1 MKKEQLQK
9 IIQEE
14 IAKELAIENSLMTE
28 TYDLDQVKYSAS
40 IQKQVD
46 SLVSS
51 LQKSSNLSK
60 VQVAAILNDIIMA
73 MGLNRTQMTMY
84 MNMIKQNRQKY
95 NF

>member
-1 MKKEQLQK
+1 MKKEQLQR

-14 IAKELAIENSLMTE
+14 IARELTNDNLLMKE

-46 SLVSS
+46 NLVST

-60 VQVAAILNDIIMA
+60 IQVAAILNDIIMA
-73 MGLNRTQMTMY
+73 MGLNRTQTTMY

-95 NF
+95 SF

>member
-1 MKKEQLQK
+1 MKKEQLQR

-14 IAKELAIENSLMTE
+14 IARELTNDNLLMKE

-46 SLVSS
+46 NLVSS

-73 MGLNRTQMTMY
+73 MGLNRTQMTML

-95 NF
+95 SF

>member
-1 MKKEQLQK
+1 MKKEQLQR

-14 IAKELAIENSLMTE
+14 IARELTNDNLLMKES
-28 TYDLDQVKYSAS
+28 YDLDQVKYNAS

-46 SLVSS
+46 NLVSS

-73 MGLNRTQMTMY
+73 MGLNRTQMTML

-95 NF
+95 SF

>member
-1 MKKEQLQK
+1 MKKEQLQR

-14 IAKELAIENSLMTE
+14 IARELTNDNLLMKE

-46 SLVSS
+46 NLVSS

-60 VQVAAILNDIIMA
+60 VQVAAILNDIIIA

-95 NF
+95 SF

>member
-14 IAKELAIENSLMTE
+14 IARELANDNLLMKE

-40 IQKQVD
+40 VQKQVD
-46 SLVSS
+46 NLVAS

>member
-14 IAKELAIENSLMTE
+14 IAKELAIENSIMTE

-73 MGLNRTQMTMY
+73 MGLNRTQTTMY

>member
-1 MKKEQLQK
+1 MKKEQLQR
-9 IIQEE
+9 IIREE
-14 IAKELAIENSLMTE
+14 IARELANDNLLMTE
-28 TYDLDQVKYSAS
+28 TYDLEQVKYSAS

-73 MGLNRTQMTMY
+73 MGLNRTQMTML

-95 NF
+95 SF

>member
-14 IAKELAIENSLMTE
+14 IAKELAIENLIMTE

-73 MGLNRTQMTMY
+73 MGLNRTQTTMY

>member
-1 MKKEQLQK
+1 MKKEQLQR

-14 IAKELAIENSLMTE
+14 VARELTNDNLLMKE

-46 SLVSS
+46 NLVSS

-73 MGLNRTQMTMY
+73 MGLNRTQMTLY

-95 NF
+95 SF

>member
-1 MKKEQLQK
+1 MKKEQLQR

-14 IAKELAIENSLMTE
+14 VARELTNDNLLMKE

-46 SLVSS
+46 NLVSS

-95 NF
+95 SF

>member
-14 IAKELAIENSLMTE
+14 ITKELAIENSIMTE

>member
-1 MKKEQLQK
+1 MKKEQLQR
-9 IIQEE
+9 IIREE
-14 IAKELAIENSLMTE
+14 IARELANDNLLMTE

-51 LQKSSNLSK
+51 LQQSSNLSK

-95 NF
+95 SF

>member
-1 MKKEQLQK
+1 MKKEQLQR
-9 IIQEE
+9 IIREE
-14 IAKELAIENSLMTE
+14 IARELANDNLLMTE
-28 TYDLDQVKYSAS
+28 TYDLEQVKYSAS

-73 MGLNRTQMTMY
+73 MGLNRTQMTLY

-95 NF
+95 SF

>member
-14 IAKELAIENSLMTE
+14 IARELTNDNLLMKES
-28 TYDLDQVKYSAS
+28 YDLDQVKYNAS

-46 SLVSS
+46 NLVSS

-60 VQVAAILNDIIMA
+60 IQVAAILNDIIMA

-95 NF
+95 SF

>member
-1 MKKEQLQK
+1 MKKEELHR

-14 IAKELAIENSLMTE
+14 IAKELANENLLMTE

-46 SLVSS
+46 SLVDS

-60 VQVAAILNDIIMA
+60 IQVAAILNNIIMA
-73 MGLNRTQMTMY
+73 LGLDRTQMTMY
-84 MNMIKQNRQKY
+84 MGMIKRQRQRY
-95 NF
+95 DF

>member
-1 MKKEQLQK
+1 MKKEQLQR

-14 IAKELAIENSLMTE
+14 IARELTNGNLLMKE

-46 SLVSS
+46 NLVSS

-73 MGLNRTQMTMY
+73 MGLNRTQMTLY

-95 NF
+95 SF

>member
-1 MKKEQLQK
+1 MKKEQLQR

-14 IAKELAIENSLMTE
+14 IARELANDNLLMKE

-46 SLVSS
+46 NLVSS

-84 MNMIKQNRQKY
+84 MSMIKQSRKK
-95 NF
+95 FDF

>member
-1 MKKEQLQK
+1 MKKEQLQR
-9 IIQEE
+9 IIREE
-14 IAKELAIENSLMTE
+14 IARELANDNLLMTE
-28 TYDLDQVKYSAS
+28 TYDLEQVKYSAS

-95 NF
+95 SF

>member
-1 MKKEQLQK
+1 MKKEQLQR

-14 IAKELAIENSLMTE
+14 IARELANDNLLMKE

-46 SLVSS
+46 NLVSS

>member
-1 MKKEQLQK
+1 MKKEQLQR

-14 IAKELAIENSLMTE
+14 IARELTNDNLLMKE

-46 SLVSS
+46 NLVSS

-95 NF
+95 SF

>member
-1 MKKEQLQK
+1 MKKEELHR

-14 IAKELAIENSLMTE
+14 IARELANENLLITE

-46 SLVSS
+46 SLVDS

-60 VQVAAILNDIIMA
+60 IQVAAILNNIIMA
-73 MGLNRTQMTMY
+73 LGLDRTQMTMY
-84 MNMIKQNRQKY
+84 MGMIKRQRQRY
-95 NF
+95 DF

>member
-1 MKKEQLQK
+1 MKKEQLQR
-9 IIQEE
+9 IIREE
-14 IAKELAIENSLMTE
+14 IARELANDNLLMTE
-28 TYDLDQVKYSAS
+28 TYDLEQVKYSAS

-60 VQVAAILNDIIMA
+60 VQVAAILNDNIMA
-73 MGLNRTQMTMY
+73 MGLNRTQMTLY

-95 NF
+95 SF